1 MIDPT
6 AGFRH
11 VASHEGSVSVS
22 VRTQPPPSQSFAAE
36 LSDKLAGTIYNAAQS
51 AAPPVSEQTVT
62 RRNSDNSTSSTTPTP
77 SQLSALV
84 INYPSTTTEAPT
96 TTEASS
102 QAMTFDQAYWASQ
115 PAAVQQL
122 QSIQDPTQRAE
133 VAEQLTQQGYSIDVP
148 VMVWGWDPAT
158 TTASREA
165 MGYTWVPSAGQQPVE
180 VAPGLTFAGTS
191 YDPNSPPAG
200 SITV

>member
-6 AGFRH
+6 VGFRH
-11 VASHEGSVSVS
+11 VASHEGVVSVS
-22 VRTQPPPSQSFAAE
+22 SRTQPPPSQSFAAE
-36 LSDKLAGTIYNAAQS
+36 LSDKLASTNNSATQS
-51 AAPPVSEQTVT
+51 AAPPAGEQTVT
-62 RRNSDNSTSSTTPTP
+62 RRNSDSSTSSATSKP

-84 INYPSTTTEAPT
+84 INYPSSPTEAPA

-102 QAMTFDQAYWASQ
+102 QSMFDQDYWASQ

-122 QSIQDPTQRAE
+122 QSIQDPTQRAQ
-133 VAEQLTQQGYSIDVP
+133 VAEQLTKQGYSVDVP
-148 VMVWGWDPAT
+148 IMVWGWDAAT

-180 VAPGLTFAGTS
+180 VAPGLTFGGTS
-191 YDPNSPPAG
+191 YDPNNPPAG